1 MDKLVSIFESECRDN
16 SDMTTAGN
24 DVQYR
29 FRNGILTFQQ
39 SVSEQDWITNFSI
52 LPKKYNELVGHGGYI
67 KSYQSVKDLVI
78 GLNPRLIVG
87 FSYGGPLAG
96 LLHRDLK
103 YFNSCSMDVPTIVF
117 GCPKFVI
124 YDGVNDW
131 SGVTLRMSIIEY
143 FDDNIITPQSVNRN
157 GQIAAEWISASVTLQ
172 ADTRYISIAFIRDDG
187 ISSFTADELLILPTC
202 FSIT

>member
-1 MDKLVSIFESECRDN
+1 MDKLVSIFESECRDQ
-16 SDMTTAGN
+16 SDMITAGN

-52 LPKKYNELVGHGGYI
+52 LPKKYNELIGHGGYI

-124 YDGVNDW
+124 YDRVNDW
-131 SGVTLRMSIIEY
+131 SGVL
-143 FDDNIITPQSVNRN
+143 NVRN
-157 GQIAAEWISASVTLQ
+157 PYDLVSMVPPFPYHRVGNLLKLNNVKCIRDTSFMNWISGHSEREYVQRLG
-172 ADTRYISIAFIRDDG
+172 RIH
-187 ISSFTADELLILPTC
+187 L
-202 FSIT
+202 